1 MRAAKIL
8 FLKIILLPAVLQICT
23 VIKVCSQEFHFS
35 GNKKKGAVSFA
46 LIKNLV
52 IIPVYINGKGPYNF
66 ILDTGVGP
74 MIITDTSIVKGLDQT
89 ILRPIKITGLGKGAE
104 IDALLSNEMNASV
117 GRAGISYIPAAI
129 LKEDVLG
136 LSNYVG
142 TKISGLLGYYF
153 FRSFIVK
160 INYSSRRVVFSVRD
174 DKRKIKGEIIPIQ
187 IINNK
192 PYVNID
198 LDIPGLGTVSA
209 KMVIDNGASH
219 ALSLETLNEKPFPVP
234 ADAISANLGIGLSG
248 PISGNL
254 SRVTSVK
261 LGNFK
266 FKNVIASYPIYDDV
280 ALRTYLL
287 NRNGNLGAEILSRF
301 NITFDY
307 EGGFMYLKP
316 NITFKRPFDHDM
328 AGIEIYSGETKPT
341 RFYVSRIESGSP
353 ADLAGI
359 REGDE
364 ILTVNFTK
372 TSSMDLDDLSK
383 LLRSGDGKMVFFSL
397 NRSGELLIKMI
408 KLKKRI

>member
-1 MRAAKIL
+1 MRAAKFF
-8 FLKIILLPAVLQICT
+8 FLKIILLSAVLQICT
-23 VIKVCSQEFHFS
+23 VIKICAQEFHFS
-35 GNKKKGAVSFA
+35 GNKKKGAVSFS

-89 ILRPIKITGLGKGAE
+89 KLRPIKITGLGKGAE

-383 LLRSGDGKMVFFSL
+383 LLRSGDGKLVFFSL
-397 NRSGELLIKMI
+397 NRAGELFIKMI

>member
-1 MRAAKIL
+1 MRAANFF
-8 FLKIILLPAVLQICT
+8 FLQIVLLSAVLQICPA
-23 VIKVCSQEFHFS
+23 VKIYAQEFHFS
-35 GNKKKGAVSFA
+35 GSRKKSAVSFS
-46 LIKNLV
+46 LTKNLV
-52 IIPVYINGKGPYNF
+52 VIPVYINGKGPYNF

-74 MIITDTSIVKGLDQT
+74 MIITDTSIVKDLDPKK
-89 ILRPIKITGLGKGAE
+89 LRPIKITGLGKGAE
-104 IDALLSNEMNASV
+104 IDALLSNEINASV
-117 GRAGISYIPAAI
+117 GRAEISYIPAAI
-129 LKEDVLG
+129 LKEDLLG

-160 INYSSRRVVFSVRD
+160 INYSGRRVVFFLHD
-174 DKRKIKGEIIPIQ
+174 DKRRIKGEKVPIQ
-187 IINNK
+187 IINSK

-198 LDIPGLGTVSA
+198 LDIPGLGAISA

-219 ALSLETLNEKPFPVP
+219 ALSLETLNEKPFPIP
-234 ADAISANLGIGLSG
+234 PGAISANLGIGLSG

-254 SRVTSVK
+254 GRVKSMK
-261 LGNFK
+261 LGNFT
-266 FKNVIASYPIYDDV
+266 FKNVISSYPIYDDA
-280 ALRTYLL
+280 ALKTYLL

-328 AGIEIYSGETKPT
+328 AGIEIYSEEAKPR

-359 REGDE
+359 KEGDE

-372 TSSMDLDDLSK
+372 TSTMDLDDLSK
-383 LLRSGDGKMVFFSL
+383 LLRSGDGKAVFFSL

>member
-1 MRAAKIL
+1 MRAAKFF
-8 FLKIILLPAVLQICT
+8 FLKIILLSAVFQICSA
-23 VIKVCSQEFHFS
+23 VKILGQEFHFS
-35 GNKKKGAVSFA
+35 GNRKKGAVSFA

-52 IIPVYINGKGPYNF
+52 VIPVYINGKGPYNF

-89 ILRPIKITGLGKGAE
+89 KLRPIKITGLGKGAE
-104 IDALLSNEMNASV
+104 IDALLSNEINASV

-160 INYSSRRVVFSVRD
+160 INYSGRRVIFFLRG

-198 LDIPGLGTVSA
+198 LDIPGLGNLSA

-219 ALSLETLNEKPFPVP
+219 ALSLETLNEKPFPIP
-234 ADAISANLGIGLSG
+234 ADAISANLGIGLNG

-254 SRVTSVK
+254 SRVTSVR

-280 ALRTYLL
+280 TLKTYLL

-307 EGGFMYLKP
+307 ESGFMYLKP

-328 AGIEIYSGETKPT
+328 AGIEIYSEETKPR

-383 LLRSGDGKMVFFSL
+383 LLRSGDGKIVFFSL

>member
-1 MRAAKIL
+1 MRAAKFF
-8 FLKIILLPAVLQICT
+8 FLKIILLSAVLQICS
-23 VIKVCSQEFHFS
+23 VQRIYAQEFHFS
-35 GNKKKGAVSFA
+35 GNRKKSAVSFA

-74 MIITDTSIVKGLDQT
+74 MIITDTAIVKGLDQT
-89 ILRPIKITGLGKGAE
+89 RLRPIKITGLGKGAE

-117 GRAGISYIPAAI
+117 GSAGISYIPAAI

-192 PYVNID
+192 PYVNMD

-254 SRVTSVK
+254 SRVTSVR

-280 ALRTYLL
+280 ALKTYLL

-328 AGIEIYSGETKPT
+328 AGIEVYAEETKPP

-364 ILTVNFTK
+364 ILTVNFMK

>member
-89 ILRPIKITGLGKGAE
+89 KLRPIKITGLGKGAE

-142 TKISGLLGYYF
+142 AKISGLLGYYF

-192 PYVNID
+192 PYVHID

-209 KMVIDNGASH
+209 KTVIDNGASH

>member
-1 MRAAKIL
+1 MRAAKFF
-8 FLKIILLPAVLQICT
+8 FLKAIMWSAALQICAVLT
-23 VIKVCSQEFHFS
+23 ISAQEFQFS
-35 GNKKKGAVSFA
+35 GNRKKDAISFS
-46 LIKNLV
+46 LTKNLV
-52 IIPVYINGKGPYNF
+52 VIPVYVNGKGPYNF

-74 MIITDTSIVKGLDQT
+74 MIITDTTIVKELDPT
-89 ILRPIKITGLGKGAE
+89 KLRPIKITGLGKGAE
-104 IDALLSNEMNASV
+104 IEALLSNEISASV
-117 GRAGISYIPAAI
+117 GKAGISYIPAAI

-142 TKISGLLGYYF
+142 INISGLLGYYF

-160 INYSSRRVVFSVRD
+160 INYSARRVVYFSHGTA
-174 DKRKIKGEIIPIQ
+174 RKIKGEKVPIQ
-187 IINNK
+187 ILNSK

-198 LDIPGLGTVSA
+198 LDVPDLGSISA

-234 ADAISANLGIGLSG
+234 TGAISANLGIGLNG

-254 SRVTSVK
+254 GRVTSVK
-261 LGNFK
+261 LGNFV
-266 FKNVIASYPIYDDV
+266 FKNVISSYPVYDDV
-280 ALRTYLL
+280 ALKTYLL

-307 EGGFMYLKP
+307 EGGAMYLKP
-316 NITFKRPFDHDM
+316 NMTFKRSFDHDM
-328 AGIEIYSGETKPT
+328 AGIEIYSEETKPR
-341 RFYVSRIESGSP
+341 RFYASRIESGSP

-364 ILTVNFTK
+364 ILSVNFTK
-372 TSSMDLDDLSK
+372 TSTMDLDDLSK
-383 LLRSGDGKMVFFSL
+383 LLRSGDGKVVFFSL